1 MREKKFKS
9 KLKFKKE
16 ERNPEVELLKSQLAR
31 ALADYDNLQ
40 KRVAVREEQQR
51 FIIKAQVL
59 GRLLPVFD
67 MLYGAQEHLNDSGLA
82 LTIKELEDTLSAE
95 GIEAIVPEE
104 GELFSE
110 ELHEATEVVN
120 NSNLKDEQVAEC
132 VTRGWKFVDGDVIRH
147 AKVKVNKQ
155 SLSSSEDK
163 IGT

>member
-40 KRVAVREEQQR
+40 KRVLEREAQQR
-51 FIIKAQVL
+51 FVIKAQVL

-82 LTIKELEDTLSAE
+82 LSIKELEDTLRAE
-95 GIEAIVPEE
+95 GIEKIEPEV
-104 GELFSE
+104 GEQFTE
-110 ELHEATEVVN
+110 DLHEAVEVVN
-120 NSNLKDEQVAEC
+120 NSELKDGQVAEC
-132 VTRGWKFVDGDVIRH
+132 VMRGWRFSEGQVVRH
-147 AKVKVNKQ
+147 AKVKV
-155 SLSSSEDK
+155 SSK
-163 IGT
+163 